1 MIVVIPMVPVI
12 VTIPMLPMISILS
25 TCRNIPMCWNIPIY
39 WYISTFAIPVV
50 PAMFRAIIGID
61 APVVDIIASEDAPWI
76 LRNLVSHR
84 RMVSQE
90 VSYFVVLIEIIAV
103 VN

>member
-1 MIVVIPMVPVI
+1 MIVVTGVIPI
-12 VTIPMLPMISILS
+12 ISIIPMLPMIPIISMG
-25 TCRNIPMCWNIPIY
+25 RNIPICRIIPIY
-39 WYISTFAIPVV
+39 RYISTFAIAVV
-50 PAMFRAIIGID
+50 PAMFRAIVGVD
-61 APVVDIIASEDAPWI
+61 APVVDIIPSEYAPWI

-90 VSYFVVLIEIIAV
+90 VSYFIVFIEIIAV

>member
-1 MIVVIPMVPVI
+1 
-12 VTIPMLPMISILS
+12 
-25 TCRNIPMCWNIPIY
+25 
-39 WYISTFAIPVV
+39 
-50 PAMFRAIIGID
+50 MFRAIVGVD
-61 APVVDIIASEDAPWI
+61 APVVDIIPPEYAPWI

-90 VSYFVVLIEIIAV
+90 VSYFVVLIEITTV

>member
-1 MIVVIPMVPVI
+1 MIVVRPMIAI
-12 VTIPMLPMISILS
+12 VSIIPMLPMIPILAM
-25 TCRNIPMCWNIPIY
+25 CRNIPICGDIPIY
-39 WYISTFAIPVV
+39 RYISTFAIPVV
-50 PAMFRAIIGID
+50 PAMFRAIVGVD
-61 APVVDIIASEDAPWI
+61 APVVDIIPPEYAPWI
-76 LRNLVSHR
+76 LHNLVSHR